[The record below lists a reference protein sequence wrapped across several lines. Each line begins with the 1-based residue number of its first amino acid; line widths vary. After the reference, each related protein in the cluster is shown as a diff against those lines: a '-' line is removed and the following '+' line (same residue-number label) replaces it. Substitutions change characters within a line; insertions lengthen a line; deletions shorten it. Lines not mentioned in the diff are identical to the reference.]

1 MKKAVWIMSCLLFFL
16 VAVLPVGIS
25 LCACFGYRF
34 ELGSY
39 LIFAV
44 VTALLAAVTVLL
56 SIGAKGG
63 IENKGAGVLFAWL
76 TPISL
81 VNAVF
86 YIAVCHEV
94 WIALCMFVC
103 SVCCFCLTGIHSKP
117 LSLKISFLLLSA
129 LTVIPVGFF
138 AFIMLFAGNMVHETI
153 VQSLESPNGAYYA
166 EIVSV
171 DEGALGGSTVVNVY
185 ENKRFDIGILR
196 IYKKP
201 KLVYYGD
208 WYERKNM
215 EIYWRD
221 NGHLVVQSAA
231 YPIESLGNSE

>member
-16 VAVLPVGIS
+16 VTVLPVGIIV
-25 LCACFGYRF
+25 CACFGYAF
-34 ELGSY
+34 ELGNY

-44 VTALLAAVTVLL
+44 VTALLAAATVLL

-86 YIAVCHEV
+86 YIVVCHDV
-94 WIALCMFVC
+94 WIALCMLVC
-103 SVCCFCLTGIHSKP
+103 FLCCFCLTGIHCKP
-117 LSLKISFLLLSA
+117 LSLKVSFLLLSA
-129 LTVIPVGFF
+129 LLVIPVGFF
-138 AFIMLFAGNMVHETI
+138 AFLMLFFGNIGQDTV
-153 VQSLESPNGAYYA
+153 VQSLQSPDGAYYA
-166 EIVSV
+166 EVVSH

-185 ENKRFDIGILR
+185 ENKRFDIGILK

-208 WYERKNM
+208 WYEWKNM

-221 NGHLVVQSAA
+221 NGHLVVQSVA
-231 YPIESLGNSE
+231 YPIES